1 MNLNGTRLSGWGMG
15 QRLEGASS
23 LQSGVARSG
32 GGVGSSS
39 LSLGSDRPVLFAAEQ
54 IQKSFFKGKKEI
66 SVIRG
71 VDLVIHQGERV
82 AITGA
87 SGVGKSTL
95 LHILG
100 TLEAPTSGRVLF
112 GPRKENLFQ
121 YSDRA
126 LARFRNRVLGFV
138 FQFHYLLPE
147 FSALENVM
155 MPALI
160 AGYGRSESSKQ
171 AEGLLEFVGLKDRMD
186 HRPSELSGGE
196 QQRVAIARAVILKP
210 KILLADE
217 LTGNL
222 DSENCAKV
230 MDLLTQLNEQTGV
243 SILLVTH
250 DPVIAGCMHR
260 VQVMKD
266 GVFVSTSVT

>member
-1 MNLNGTRLSGWGMG
+1 MNSVPLLR
-15 QRLEGASS
+15 
-23 LQSGVARSG
+23 
-32 GGVGSSS
+32 
-39 LSLGSDRPVLFAAEQ
+39 AEKVS
-54 IQKSFFKGKKEI
+54 KSFFKAKKEI
-66 SVIRG
+66 SVVRG
-71 VDLVIHQGERV
+71 VDLTINVGEMV

-100 TLEAPTSGRVLF
+100 TLEPPSAGKVLF
-112 GPRKENLFQ
+112 GQKEQDIFR
-121 YSDRA
+121 YSEKT
-126 LARFRNRVLGFV
+126 LSQFRNKALGFV

-160 AGYGRSESSKQ
+160 AGHARQVSEKQ
-171 AEGLLEFVGLKDRMD
+171 ATDLLEFVGLKHRLD

-196 QQRVAIARAVILKP
+196 QQRVAIARAVILRP
-210 KILLADE
+210 KLLFADE

-222 DSENCAKV
+222 DSVNRANV
-230 MDLLTQLNEQTGV
+230 MDLLVKLNESTGV

-250 DPVIAGCMHR
+250 DLEIAKKMHR
-260 VQVMKD
+260 VLVMRD
-266 GVFVSTSVT
+266 GAFVS

>member
-1 MNLNGTRLSGWGMG
+1 MNKTPLLK
-15 QRLEGASS
+15 A
-23 LQSGVARSG
+23 VKIA
-32 GGVGSSS
+32 
-39 LSLGSDRPVLFAAEQ
+39 
-54 IQKSFFKGKKEI
+54 KSFFKEHKEI
-66 SVIRG
+66 PVVRG
-71 VDLVIHQGERV
+71 VDLTIFKGEMI

-100 TLEAPTSGRVLF
+100 TLEPASSGKVLF
-112 GPRKENLFQ
+112 GPDLRDLSKLSEKNL
-121 YSDRA
+121 SI
-126 LARFRNRVLGFV
+126 FRNRSLGFV

-160 AGYGRSESSKQ
+160 AGHPRQMAEKQ
-171 AEGLLEFVGLKDRMD
+171 SRELLEFIGLKHRLN

-196 QQRVAIARAVILKP
+196 QQRIAIARAVILRP
-210 KILLADE
+210 KLLLADE

-222 DSENCAKV
+222 DSSNKDMV
-230 MDLLTQLNEQTGV
+230 MELLVRLNQNMGV

-250 DPVIAGCMHR
+250 DQGLANHMHR
-260 VQVMKD
+260 ILVMKD
-266 GVFVSTSVT
+266 GTFVNSDNSNS

>member
-1 MNLNGTRLSGWGMG
+1 M
-15 QRLEGASS
+15 
-23 LQSGVARSG
+23 
-32 GGVGSSS
+32 
-39 LSLGSDRPVLFAAEQ
+39 
-54 IQKSFFKGKKEI
+54 
-66 SVIRG
+66 
-71 VDLVIHQGERV
+71 V

-100 TLEAPTSGRVLF
+100 TLEAPSGGHVF
-112 GPRKENLFQ
+112 YGQKQQDIFKYTEKEL
-121 YSDRA
+121 SS
-126 LARFRNRVLGFV
+126 FRNRTLGFV

-160 AGYGRSESSKQ
+160 AGHGRQVSEKQ
-171 AEGLLEFVGLKDRMD
+171 ARGLLEFVGLSHRLE

-196 QQRVAIARAVILKP
+196 QQRVAIARSVILRP
-210 KILLADE
+210 KLLLADE

-222 DSENCAKV
+222 DSTNRNHV
-230 MDLLTQLNEQTGV
+230 MELLGRLNQATGV

-250 DPVIAGCMHR
+250 DQTLANKMHR
-260 VQVMKD
+260 VLVMKD
-266 GVFVSTSVT
+266 GQFV

>member
-1 MNLNGTRLSGWGMG
+1 MNKENEMEKWGAVDTSHKMASTPSIPLLS
-15 QRLEGASS
+15 
-23 LQSGVARSG
+23 
-32 GGVGSSS
+32 
-39 LSLGSDRPVLFAAEQ
+39 AEK
-54 IQKSFFKGKKEI
+54 IHKSFFKGKKEI
-66 SVIRG
+66 SVVRG
-71 VDLVIHQGERV
+71 VDLVIQPGEML

-100 TLEAPTSGRVLF
+100 TLEPPTSGRVLF
-112 GPRKENLFQ
+112 GQKQQDVFR
-121 YSDRA
+121 YSEKA
-126 LARFRNRVLGFV
+126 LSHFRNKALGFV

-160 AGYGRSESSKQ
+160 AGHARQASESQ
-171 AEGLLEFVGLKDRMD
+171 AKDLLEFVGLKHRLD

-196 QQRVAIARAVILKP
+196 QQRVAIARAVILRP
-210 KILLADE
+210 KLLLADE

-222 DSENCAKV
+222 DSANRSLV
-230 MDLLTQLNEQTGV
+230 MELLVRLNHATGV

-250 DPVIAGCMHR
+250 DLELSNKMHR
-260 VQVMKD
+260 ILVMKD
-266 GVFVSTSVT
+266 GAFVGDSPQI